1 MKHRRLRPDETSS
14 RKERRGSDSEMSGQG
29 GRLEAKGA
37 LLLMASAFS
46 VTSEV

>member
-1 MKHRRLRPDETSS
+1 MRNLPLGRRG
-14 RKERRGSDSEMSGQG
+14 RGSDSEMRGQG

-37 LLLMASAFS
+37 LKLMASVFS